1 MLEVK
6 RSDFPLLES
15 NKELVYLDSAA
26 TSIKPQIVIDK
37 INEYYTKYGVN
48 IHRGVYDLS
57 GIATNEY
64 EELRN
69 VVAKFIN
76 SKPEEVVYTKG
87 TTDGINKLAYMLED
101 RINENDEIIVSL
113 LDHHSLIMPWQN
125 IALKKKAKLV
135 FVDLN
140 ENNQITVEN
149 FKKCLNKNTK
159 IVALTHVSNVL
170 GVISPVKEI
179 TKLAHEH
186 GAIVILD
193 GAQSVPHMKV
203 DVKDLD
209 VDFLAFSGHKMMAPT
224 GTGILYGKYKLLNSL
239 NPVEFGGDMNDGVEK
254 YSSTYKD
261 APEKFEAGTQNIEGV
276 IAFKKAIEYLSNLG
290 LDNVHAHSK
299 ELAKYVVEQIKDNPL
314 VELYTKNPE
323 SGIVT
328 FNIKDVHPHD
338 VATFLSSYNICIRAG
353 HHCAQLITHH
363 LGCMGT
369 VRASF
374 YIYNTLDDAKKL
386 VEAIN
391 AAADYF
397 KEWLIWIQ

>member
-87 TTDGINKLAYMLED
+87 TTDGINKLAYMLEN
-101 RINENDEIIVSL
+101 RINENDEIIVSV

-135 FVDLN
+135 FVPLN

-149 FKKCLNKNTK
+149 FKKCLNQNTK

-179 TKLAHEH
+179 TKLAHEV
-186 GAIVILD
+186 GAIVVLD

-239 NPVEFGGDMNDGVEK
+239 EPAEFGGDMNDGVEK

-276 IAFKKAIEYLSNLG
+276 IAFKKAIDYLSNLG
-290 LDNVHAHSK
+290 LENVHKHSK

-374 YIYNTLDDAKKL
+374 YIYNTLEDAKKL

-391 AAADYF
+391 AATDYF
-397 KEWLIWIQ
+397 KEWLI

>member
-15 NKELVYLDSAA
+15 NKEIVYLDSAA
-26 TSIKPQIVIDK
+26 TSIKPQVVIDK
-37 INEYYTKYGVN
+37 INEYYKEYGVN

-64 EELRN
+64 EELRS
-69 VVAKFIN
+69 VASKFIN
-76 SKPEEVVYTKG
+76 AKPNEIVYTKG
-87 TTDGINKLAYMLED
+87 TTDGLNKLAYMLED
-101 RINENDEIIVSL
+101 RISENDEIIVSV
-113 LDHHSLIMPWQN
+113 LDHHSLVMPWQN
-125 IALKKKAKLV
+125 IAAKKNAKLK
-135 FVDLN
+135 FVELN
-140 ENNQITVEN
+140 ESNQITVEN

-179 TKLAHEH
+179 TKLAHEV
-186 GAIVILD
+186 GALVVLD

-209 VDFLAFSGHKMMAPT
+209 VDFLAFSGHKMLAPT

-239 NPVEFGGDMNDGVEK
+239 QPTEFGGDMNDGVEM

-276 IAFKKAIEYLSNLG
+276 IAFKKAIEYLTNIG
-290 LDNVHAHSK
+290 MDEVHKHSK
-299 ELAKYVVEQIKDNPL
+299 ELAIYVAEHIKDNSL
-314 VELYTKNPE
+314 IELYTKNPE

-328 FNIKDVHPHD
+328 FNIKGVHPHD

-391 AAADYF
+391 AATDYF
-397 KEWLIWIQ
+397 KEWLI

>member
-15 NKELVYLDSAA
+15 NKEIVYLDSAA
-26 TSIKPQIVIDK
+26 TSIKPQVVIDK
-37 INEYYTKYGVN
+37 INEYYKEYGVN

-64 EELRN
+64 EELRS
-69 VVAKFIN
+69 VVSKFIN
-76 SKPEEVVYTKG
+76 AKPNEIVYTKG
-87 TTDGINKLAYMLED
+87 TTDGLNKLAYMLED
-101 RINENDEIIVSL
+101 RISENDEIIVSV
-113 LDHHSLIMPWQN
+113 LDHHSLVMPWQN
-125 IALKKKAKLV
+125 IAAKKNAKLK
-135 FVDLN
+135 FVELN
-140 ENNQITVEN
+140 ESNQITVEN

-179 TKLAHEH
+179 TKLAHEV
-186 GAIVILD
+186 GALVVLD

-209 VDFLAFSGHKMMAPT
+209 VDFLAFSGHKMLAPT

-239 NPVEFGGDMNDGVEK
+239 QPTEFGGDMNDGVEM

-276 IAFKKAIEYLSNLG
+276 IAFKKAIEYLTNIG
-290 LDNVHAHSK
+290 MDEVHKHSK
-299 ELAKYVVEQIKDNPL
+299 ELAIYVAEHIKDNSL
-314 VELYTKNPE
+314 IELYTKNPE

-328 FNIKDVHPHD
+328 FNIKGVHPHD

-374 YIYNTLDDAKKL
+374 YIYNTLEDAKKL
-386 VEAIN
+386 VEALN
-391 AAADYF
+391 AATDYF
-397 KEWLIWIQ
+397 KEWLI

>member
-1 MLEVK
+1 
-6 RSDFPLLES
+6 
-15 NKELVYLDSAA
+15 
-26 TSIKPQIVIDK
+26 
-37 INEYYTKYGVN
+37 
-48 IHRGVYDLS
+48 
-57 GIATNEY
+57 
-64 EELRN
+64 
-69 VVAKFIN
+69 
-76 SKPEEVVYTKG
+76 
-87 TTDGINKLAYMLED
+87 MLED

-179 TKLAHEH
+179 TKVAHEH

-397 KEWLIWIQ
+397 KEWLI

>member
-15 NKELVYLDSAA
+15 NKEIVYLDSAA
-26 TSIKPQIVIDK
+26 TSIKPQVVIDK
-37 INEYYTKYGVN
+37 INEYYKEYGVN

-64 EELRN
+64 EELRS
-69 VVAKFIN
+69 VAAKFIN
-76 SKPEEVVYTKG
+76 AKPNEIVYTKG
-87 TTDGINKLAYMLED
+87 TTDGLNKLAYMLED
-101 RINENDEIIVSL
+101 RISENDEIIVSV
-113 LDHHSLIMPWQN
+113 LDHHSLVMPWQN
-125 IALKKKAKLV
+125 IAAKKNAKLK
-135 FVDLN
+135 FVELN
-140 ENNQITVEN
+140 ESNQITVEN

-179 TKLAHEH
+179 TKLAHEV
-186 GAIVILD
+186 GAIVVLD

-209 VDFLAFSGHKMMAPT
+209 VDFLAFSGHKMLAPT

-239 NPVEFGGDMNDGVEK
+239 QPTEFGGDMNDGVEM

-276 IAFKKAIEYLSNLG
+276 IAFKKAIEYLTNIG
-290 LDNVHAHSK
+290 MDEVHKHSK
-299 ELAKYVVEQIKDNPL
+299 ELAIYVAEHIKDNSL
-314 VELYTKNPE
+314 IELYTKNPE

-328 FNIKDVHPHD
+328 FNIKGVHPHD

-391 AAADYF
+391 AATDYF
-397 KEWLIWIQ
+397 KEWLI

>member
-6 RSDFPLLES
+6 RSDFPLLEF

-397 KEWLIWIQ
+397 KEWLI

>member
-26 TSIKPQIVIDK
+26 TSIKPQIVIEK

-397 KEWLIWIQ
+397 KEWLI

>member
-64 EELRN
+64 EELRS

-397 KEWLIWIQ
+397 KEWLI

>member
-26 TSIKPQIVIDK
+26 TSIKPQIVIEK

-179 TKLAHEH
+179 TKLSHEH

-363 LGCMGT
+363 LGCVGT

-397 KEWLIWIQ
+397 KEWLI

>member
-69 VVAKFIN
+69 VVSKFIN

-101 RINENDEIIVSL
+101 KINENDEIIVSV

-125 IALKKKAKLV
+125 IAMKKKAKLV
-135 FVDLN
+135 FIDLN

-149 FKKCLNKNTK
+149 FKKCLSQKTK

-179 TKLAHEH
+179 TSLAHEV
-186 GAIVILD
+186 GAVVILD

-290 LDNVHAHSK
+290 LDNVHEHSK
-299 ELAKYVVEQIKDNPL
+299 GLAKYVVEQIKDNPL
-314 VELYTKNPE
+314 IELYTKNPE

-391 AAADYF
+391 AATDYF
-397 KEWLIWIQ
+397 KEWLI

>member
-149 FKKCLNKNTK
+149 FKKCLNKKTK

-391 AAADYF
+391 AATDYF
-397 KEWLIWIQ
+397 KEWLI

>member
-101 RINENDEIIVSL
+101 RISENDEIIVSV
-113 LDHHSLIMPWQN
+113 LDHHSLIMPWQT

-135 FVDLN
+135 FIDLN
-140 ENNQITVEN
+140 ENNQITVDN
-149 FKKCLNKNTK
+149 FKKCLSKNTK

-179 TKLAHEH
+179 TRLAHEV

-203 DVKDLD
+203 DVKELD

-276 IAFKKAIEYLSNLG
+276 IAFKKAIDYLSNLG
-290 LDNVHAHSK
+290 LENVHEHSK

-374 YIYNTLDDAKKL
+374 YIYNTLEDAKKL

-391 AAADYF
+391 AATDYF
-397 KEWLIWIQ
+397 KEWLI

>member
-179 TKLAHEH
+179 TKLSHEH

-363 LGCMGT
+363 LGCVGT

-397 KEWLIWIQ
+397 KEWLI

>member
-363 LGCMGT
+363 LGCVGT

-397 KEWLIWIQ
+397 KEWLI

>member
-15 NKELVYLDSAA
+15 NKDLVYLDSAA

-64 EELRN
+64 EELRT

-101 RINENDEIIVSL
+101 RINENDEIIVSV

-179 TKLAHEH
+179 TRLAHEV
-186 GAIVILD
+186 GAIVVLD

-209 VDFLAFSGHKMMAPT
+209 VDFLAFSGHKMLAPT

-239 NPVEFGGDMNDGVEK
+239 DPVEFGGDMNDGVEK

-276 IAFKKAIEYLSNLG
+276 IAFKKAVEYLSNLG
-290 LDNVHAHSK
+290 LDNVHEHSK
-299 ELAKYVVEQIKDNPL
+299 ELAKYVVEQIKNNPL
-314 VELYTKNPE
+314 IELYTTNPE

-374 YIYNTLDDAKKL
+374 YIYNTLEDAKKL

-391 AAADYF
+391 AATDYF
-397 KEWLIWIQ
+397 KEWLI

>member
-69 VVAKFIN
+69 VVSKFIN

-101 RINENDEIIVSL
+101 KINENDEIIVSV

-125 IALKKKAKLV
+125 IAMKKKAKLV
-135 FVDLN
+135 FIDLN

-149 FKKCLNKNTK
+149 FKKCLSQKTK

-179 TKLAHEH
+179 TSLAHEV
-186 GAIVILD
+186 GAVVILD

-224 GTGILYGKYKLLNSL
+224 GTGILYGKYQLLNSL

-290 LDNVHAHSK
+290 LDNVHEHSK
-299 ELAKYVVEQIKDNPL
+299 GLAKYVVEQIKDNPL
-314 VELYTKNPE
+314 IELYTKNPE

-391 AAADYF
+391 AATDYF
-397 KEWLIWIQ
+397 KEWLI

>member
-64 EELRN
+64 EELRS

-391 AAADYF
+391 AATDYF
-397 KEWLIWIQ
+397 KEWLI

>member
-101 RINENDEIIVSL
+101 SINENDEIIVSV

-149 FKKCLNKNTK
+149 FKKCLNQNTK

-179 TKLAHEH
+179 TKLAHEV
-186 GAIVILD
+186 GALVILD

-203 DVKDLD
+203 DVKELD

-290 LDNVHAHSK
+290 LDEVHEHSK

-391 AAADYF
+391 AATDYF
-397 KEWLIWIQ
+397 KEWLI

>member
-57 GIATNEY
+57 GVATNEY

-101 RINENDEIIVSL
+101 RIGENDEIIVSV
-113 LDHHSLIMPWQN
+113 LDHHSLVMPWQN

-135 FVDLN
+135 FVELN
-140 ENNQITVEN
+140 ENNQITVEE
-149 FKKCLNKNTK
+149 FKKCLSKNTK

-179 TKLAHEH
+179 TKLAHDV

-290 LDNVHAHSK
+290 LDNVHEHSK
-299 ELAKYVVEQIKDNPL
+299 YLAKYVVEQIKDNPL
-314 VELYTKNPE
+314 IELYTKNPE

-391 AAADYF
+391 AATDYF
-397 KEWLIWIQ
+397 KEWLI

>member
-15 NKELVYLDSAA
+15 NKEIVYLDSAA
-26 TSIKPQIVIDK
+26 TSIKPQVVIDK
-37 INEYYTKYGVN
+37 INEYYKEYGVN

-64 EELRN
+64 EELRS
-69 VVAKFIN
+69 VAAKFIN
-76 SKPEEVVYTKG
+76 AKPNEIVYTKG
-87 TTDGINKLAYMLED
+87 TTDGLNKLAYMLED
-101 RINENDEIIVSL
+101 RISENDEIIVSV
-113 LDHHSLIMPWQN
+113 LDHHSLVMPWQN
-125 IALKKKAKLV
+125 IAAKKNAKLK
-135 FVDLN
+135 FVELN
-140 ENNQITVEN
+140 ESNQITVEN

-179 TKLAHEH
+179 TKLAHEV
-186 GAIVILD
+186 GALVVLD

-209 VDFLAFSGHKMMAPT
+209 VDFLAFSGHKMLAPT

-239 NPVEFGGDMNDGVEK
+239 QPTEFGGDMNDGVEM

-276 IAFKKAIEYLSNLG
+276 IAFKKAIEYLTNIG
-290 LDNVHAHSK
+290 MDEVHKHSK
-299 ELAKYVVEQIKDNPL
+299 ELAIYVAEHIKDNSL
-314 VELYTKNPE
+314 IELYTKNPE

-328 FNIKDVHPHD
+328 FNIKGVHPHD

-391 AAADYF
+391 AATDYF
-397 KEWLIWIQ
+397 KEWLI

>member
-69 VVAKFIN
+69 VVSKFIN

-101 RINENDEIIVSL
+101 KINENDEIIVSV

-125 IALKKKAKLV
+125 IAMKKKAKLV
-135 FVDLN
+135 FIDLN

-149 FKKCLNKNTK
+149 FKKCLSQKTK

-179 TKLAHEH
+179 TSLAHEV
-186 GAIVILD
+186 GAVVILD

-290 LDNVHAHSK
+290 LDNVHEHSK
-299 ELAKYVVEQIKDNPL
+299 GLAKYVVEQIKDNPL
-314 VELYTKNPE
+314 IELYTKNPE

-363 LGCMGT
+363 LGCIGT

-391 AAADYF
+391 AATDYF
-397 KEWLIWIQ
+397 KEWLI

>member
-15 NKELVYLDSAA
+15 NREIVYLDSAA
-26 TSIKPQIVIDK
+26 TSIKPQVVIDK
-37 INEYYTKYGVN
+37 INEYYKEYGVN

-64 EELRN
+64 EELRS
-69 VVAKFIN
+69 VAAKFIN
-76 SKPEEVVYTKG
+76 AKPNEIVYTKG
-87 TTDGINKLAYMLED
+87 TTDGLNKLAYMLED
-101 RINENDEIIVSL
+101 RISENDEIIVSV
-113 LDHHSLIMPWQN
+113 LDHHSLVMPWQN
-125 IALKKKAKLV
+125 IAAKKNAKLK
-135 FVDLN
+135 FVELN
-140 ENNQITVEN
+140 ESNQITVEN

-179 TKLAHEH
+179 TKLAHEV
-186 GAIVILD
+186 GALVVLD

-209 VDFLAFSGHKMMAPT
+209 VDFLAFSGHKMLAPT

-239 NPVEFGGDMNDGVEK
+239 QPTEFGGDMNDGVEM

-276 IAFKKAIEYLSNLG
+276 IAFKKAIEYLTNIG
-290 LDNVHAHSK
+290 MDEVHKHSK
-299 ELAKYVVEQIKDNPL
+299 ELAIYVAEHIKDNSL
-314 VELYTKNPE
+314 IELYTKNPE

-328 FNIKDVHPHD
+328 FNIKGVHPHD

-391 AAADYF
+391 AATDYF
-397 KEWLIWIQ
+397 KEWLI

>member
-87 TTDGINKLAYMLED
+87 TTDGINKLAYMLEN
-101 RINENDEIIVSL
+101 RINENDEIIVSV

-135 FVDLN
+135 FVPLN

-149 FKKCLNKNTK
+149 FKKCLNQNTK

-179 TKLAHEH
+179 T
-186 GAIVILD
+186 
-193 GAQSVPHMKV
+193 M
-203 DVKDLD
+203 
-209 VDFLAFSGHKMMAPT
+209 
-224 GTGILYGKYKLLNSL
+224 SL
-239 NPVEFGGDMNDGVEK
+239 
-254 YSSTYKD
+254 S
-261 APEKFEAGTQNIEGV
+261 
-276 IAFKKAIEYLSNLG
+276 
-290 LDNVHAHSK
+290 
-299 ELAKYVVEQIKDNPL
+299 DNP
-314 VELYTKNPE
+314 
-323 SGIVT
+323 
-328 FNIKDVHPHD
+328 
-338 VATFLSSYNICIRAG
+338 SS
-353 HHCAQLITHH
+353 LKT
-363 LGCMGT
+363 
-369 VRASF
+369 S
-374 YIYNTLDDAKKL
+374 
-386 VEAIN
+386 
-391 AAADYF
+391 
-397 KEWLIWIQ
+397 

>member
-397 KEWLIWIQ
+397 KEWLI

>member
-1 MLEVK
+1 M
-6 RSDFPLLES
+6 
-15 NKELVYLDSAA
+15 
-26 TSIKPQIVIDK
+26 
-37 INEYYTKYGVN
+37 
-48 IHRGVYDLS
+48 
-57 GIATNEY
+57 
-64 EELRN
+64 
-69 VVAKFIN
+69 
-76 SKPEEVVYTKG
+76 
-87 TTDGINKLAYMLED
+87 
-101 RINENDEIIVSL
+101 
-113 LDHHSLIMPWQN
+113 
-125 IALKKKAKLV
+125 
-135 FVDLN
+135 
-140 ENNQITVEN
+140 
-149 FKKCLNKNTK
+149 
-159 IVALTHVSNVL
+159 L

-179 TKLAHEH
+179 TRLAHEV

-203 DVKDLD
+203 DVKELD

-290 LDNVHAHSK
+290 LDEVHEHSK
-299 ELAKYVVEQIKDNPL
+299 QLAKYVVEQIKENPL
-314 VELYTKNPE
+314 VELYTKKPE

-391 AAADYF
+391 AATDYF
-397 KEWLIWIQ
+397 KEWLI

>member
-15 NKELVYLDSAA
+15 NKDLVYLDSAA

-64 EELRN
+64 EELRS
-69 VVAKFIN
+69 VVSKFIN

-101 RINENDEIIVSL
+101 RINENDEIIVSV

-135 FVDLN
+135 FVYLN

-149 FKKCLNKNTK
+149 FKKCINQNTK

-179 TKLAHEH
+179 TKLAHEV
-186 GAIVILD
+186 GAIVVLD

-239 NPVEFGGDMNDGVEK
+239 NPTEFGGDMNDGVEK

-276 IAFKKAIEYLSNLG
+276 IAFKKAIEYLTNLG
-290 LDNVHAHSK
+290 LDNVHEHSK
-299 ELAKYVVEQIKDNPL
+299 KLALYVVEQIKDNPL

-374 YIYNTLDDAKKL
+374 YIYNTLEDAKKL

-391 AAADYF
+391 AATDYF
-397 KEWLIWIQ
+397 KEWLI

>member
-6 RSDFPLLES
+6 RCDFPLLES
-15 NKELVYLDSAA
+15 NKEIVYLDSAA
-26 TSIKPQIVIDK
+26 TSIKPQVVIDK
-37 INEYYTKYGVN
+37 INEYYKEYGVN

-64 EELRN
+64 EELRS
-69 VVAKFIN
+69 VASKFIN
-76 SKPEEVVYTKG
+76 AKPNEIVYTKG
-87 TTDGINKLAYMLED
+87 TTDGLNKLAYMLED
-101 RINENDEIIVSL
+101 RISENDEIIVSV
-113 LDHHSLIMPWQN
+113 LDHHSLVMPWQN
-125 IALKKKAKLV
+125 IAAKKNAKLK
-135 FVDLN
+135 FVELN
-140 ENNQITVEN
+140 ESNQITVEN

-179 TKLAHEH
+179 TKLAHEV
-186 GAIVILD
+186 GALVVLD

-209 VDFLAFSGHKMMAPT
+209 VDFLAFSGHKMLAPT

-239 NPVEFGGDMNDGVEK
+239 QPTEFGGDMNDGVEM

-276 IAFKKAIEYLSNLG
+276 IAFKKAIEYLTNIG
-290 LDNVHAHSK
+290 MDEVHKHSK
-299 ELAKYVVEQIKDNPL
+299 ELAIYVAEHIKDNSL
-314 VELYTKNPE
+314 IELYTKNPE

-328 FNIKDVHPHD
+328 FNIKGVHPHD

-391 AAADYF
+391 AATDYF
-397 KEWLIWIQ
+397 KEWLI

>member
-15 NKELVYLDSAA
+15 NKEIVYLDSAA
-26 TSIKPQIVIDK
+26 TSIKPQVVIDK
-37 INEYYTKYGVN
+37 INEYYKEYGVN

-64 EELRN
+64 EELRS
-69 VVAKFIN
+69 VVSKFIN
-76 SKPEEVVYTKG
+76 AKPNEIVYTKG
-87 TTDGINKLAYMLED
+87 TTDGLNKLAYMLED
-101 RINENDEIIVSL
+101 RISDNDEIIVSV
-113 LDHHSLIMPWQN
+113 LDHHSLVMPWQN
-125 IALKKKAKLV
+125 IAAKKNAKLK
-135 FVDLN
+135 FVELN
-140 ENNQITVEN
+140 ESNQITVEN

-179 TKLAHEH
+179 TKLAHEV
-186 GAIVILD
+186 GALVVLD

-209 VDFLAFSGHKMMAPT
+209 VDFLAFSGHKMLAPT

-239 NPVEFGGDMNDGVEK
+239 QPTEFGGDMNDGVEM

-276 IAFKKAIEYLSNLG
+276 IAFKKAIEYLTNIG
-290 LDNVHAHSK
+290 MDEVHKHSK
-299 ELAKYVVEQIKDNPL
+299 ELAIYVAEHIKDNSL
-314 VELYTKNPE
+314 IELYTKNPE

-328 FNIKDVHPHD
+328 FNIKGVHPHD

-391 AAADYF
+391 AATDYF
-397 KEWLIWIQ
+397 KEWLI

>member
-15 NKELVYLDSAA
+15 NKEIVYLDSAA
-26 TSIKPQIVIDK
+26 TSIKPQVVIDK
-37 INEYYTKYGVN
+37 INEYYKEYGVN

-64 EELRN
+64 EELRS
-69 VVAKFIN
+69 VASKFIN
-76 SKPEEVVYTKG
+76 AKPNEIVYTKG
-87 TTDGINKLAYMLED
+87 TTDGLNKLAYMLED
-101 RINENDEIIVSL
+101 RISENDEIIVSV
-113 LDHHSLIMPWQN
+113 LDHHSLVMPWQN
-125 IALKKKAKLV
+125 IAAKKNAKLK
-135 FVDLN
+135 FVELN
-140 ENNQITVEN
+140 ESNQITVEN

-179 TKLAHEH
+179 TKLAHEV
-186 GAIVILD
+186 GAIVVLD

-209 VDFLAFSGHKMMAPT
+209 VDFLAFSGHKMLAPT

-239 NPVEFGGDMNDGVEK
+239 QPTEFGGDMNDGVEM

-276 IAFKKAIEYLSNLG
+276 IAFKKAIEYLTNIG
-290 LDNVHAHSK
+290 MDEVHKHSK
-299 ELAKYVVEQIKDNPL
+299 ELAIYVAEHIKDNSL
-314 VELYTKNPE
+314 IELYTKNPE

-328 FNIKDVHPHD
+328 FNIKGVHPHD

-391 AAADYF
+391 AATDYF
-397 KEWLIWIQ
+397 KEWLI

>member
-15 NKELVYLDSAA
+15 NKEIVYLDSAA
-26 TSIKPQIVIDK
+26 TSIKPQVVIDK
-37 INEYYTKYGVN
+37 INEYYKEYGVN

-64 EELRN
+64 EELRS
-69 VVAKFIN
+69 VVSKFIN
-76 SKPEEVVYTKG
+76 AKPNEIVYTKG
-87 TTDGINKLAYMLED
+87 TTDGLNKLAYMLED
-101 RINENDEIIVSL
+101 RISENDEIIVSV
-113 LDHHSLIMPWQN
+113 LDHHSLVMPWQN
-125 IALKKKAKLV
+125 IAAIKNAKLK
-135 FVDLN
+135 FVELN
-140 ENNQITVEN
+140 ESNQITVEN

-179 TKLAHEH
+179 TKLAHEV
-186 GAIVILD
+186 GALVVLD

-209 VDFLAFSGHKMMAPT
+209 VDFLAFSGHKMLAPT

-239 NPVEFGGDMNDGVEK
+239 QPTEFGGDMNDGVEM

-276 IAFKKAIEYLSNLG
+276 IAFKKAIEYLTNIG
-290 LDNVHAHSK
+290 MDEVHKHSK
-299 ELAKYVVEQIKDNPL
+299 ELAIYVVEHIKDNSL
-314 VELYTKNPE
+314 IELYTKNPE

-328 FNIKDVHPHD
+328 FNIKGVHPHD

-386 VEAIN
+386 VEALN
-391 AAADYF
+391 AATDYF
-397 KEWLIWIQ
+397 KEWLI

>member
-15 NKELVYLDSAA
+15 NKEIVYLDSAA

-87 TTDGINKLAYMLED
+87 TTDGLNKLAYMLED
-101 RINENDEIIVSL
+101 QIQENDEIIVSL
-113 LDHHSLIMPWQN
+113 LDHHSAIMPWQN
-125 IALKKKAKLV
+125 IANKKHAKLI
-135 FVDLN
+135 FIPLN

-149 FKKCLNKNTK
+149 FKKCLSKNTK

-170 GVISPVKEI
+170 GVISPAKEI
-179 TKLAHEH
+179 TTLAHEA

-193 GAQSVPHMKV
+193 GAQSVPHMPINV
-203 DVKDLD
+203 RELD
-209 VDFLAFSGHKMMAPT
+209 IDFLAFSGHKMLAPT
-224 GTGILYGKYKLLNSL
+224 GTGILYGKYKLLNAL
-239 NPVEFGGDMNDGVEK
+239 NPVEFGGDMNDGVEM
-254 YSSTYKD
+254 YESTYKD

-276 IAFKKAIEYLSNLG
+276 IAYKKAIEYLSNIG
-290 LDNVHAHSK
+290 MDNVHNHSK
-299 ELAKYVVEQIKDNPL
+299 ELAKYVVEHIKDNSL
-314 VELYTKNPE
+314 IELYTKDPE

-328 FNIKDVHPHD
+328 FNIRDVHPHD

-391 AAADYF
+391 AATDYF
-397 KEWLIWIQ
+397 KEWLI

>member
-239 NPVEFGGDMNDGVEK
+239 NPVEFGGDMNDGV
-254 YSSTYKD
+254 
-261 APEKFEAGTQNIEGV
+261 
-276 IAFKKAIEYLSNLG
+276 
-290 LDNVHAHSK
+290 
-299 ELAKYVVEQIKDNPL
+299 
-314 VELYTKNPE
+314 
-323 SGIVT
+323 
-328 FNIKDVHPHD
+328 
-338 VATFLSSYNICIRAG
+338 
-353 HHCAQLITHH
+353 
-363 LGCMGT
+363 
-369 VRASF
+369 
-374 YIYNTLDDAKKL
+374 
-386 VEAIN
+386 
-391 AAADYF
+391 
-397 KEWLIWIQ
+397 

>member
-1 MLEVK
+1 MFEVK

-15 NKELVYLDSAA
+15 NIDLVYLDSAA
-26 TSIKPQIVIDK
+26 SSIKPQIVIDK
-37 INEYYTKYGVN
+37 INEYYKEYGVN
-48 IHRGVYDLS
+48 IHRGVYNLS

-64 EELRN
+64 EELRE

-76 SKPEEVVYTKG
+76 AKPNEIVYTKG
-87 TTDGINKLAYMLED
+87 TTDGLNKLAYMLES
-101 RINENDEIIVSL
+101 RISENDEIIVSV
-113 LDHHSLIMPWQN
+113 LDHHSLVMPWQT
-125 IALKKKAKLV
+125 IAKKKNAKLK
-135 FVDLN
+135 FVELN
-140 ENNQITVEN
+140 ESNQITVEN
-149 FKKCLNKNTK
+149 FKKCLNQNTK

-179 TKLAHEH
+179 TKLAHEV
-186 GAIVILD
+186 GALVILD

-203 DVKDLD
+203 DVKELD
-209 VDFLAFSGHKMMAPT
+209 VDFLAFSGHKMLAPT
-224 GTGILYGKYKLLNSL
+224 GTGILYGKYNLLNSL
-239 NPVEFGGDMNDGVEK
+239 EPVEFGGDMNDGVEM

-276 IAFKKAIEYLSNLG
+276 IAFKKAIEYLTNIG
-290 LDNVHAHSK
+290 MDKVHKHSK
-299 ELAKYVVEQIKDNPL
+299 ELAIYVVEHIKDNSL
-314 VELYTKNPE
+314 IELYTKNPE

-328 FNIKDVHPHD
+328 FNIKGVHPHD

-374 YIYNTLDDAKKL
+374 YVYNTLDDAKKL

-391 AAADYF
+391 AATDYF
-397 KEWLIWIQ
+397 KEWLI

>member
-299 ELAKYVVEQIKDNPL
+299 ELAKYVVEQIKNNPL

-391 AAADYF
+391 AATDYF
-397 KEWLIWIQ
+397 KEWLI

>member
-15 NKELVYLDSAA
+15 NKEIVYLDSAA
-26 TSIKPQIVIDK
+26 TSIKPQVVIDK
-37 INEYYTKYGVN
+37 INEYYKEYGVN

-64 EELRN
+64 EELRS
-69 VVAKFIN
+69 VVSKFIN
-76 SKPEEVVYTKG
+76 AKPNEIVYTKG
-87 TTDGINKLAYMLED
+87 TTDGLNKLAYMLED
-101 RINENDEIIVSL
+101 RISENDEIIVSV
-113 LDHHSLIMPWQN
+113 LDHHSLVMPWQN
-125 IALKKKAKLV
+125 IAAIKNAKLK
-135 FVDLN
+135 FVELN
-140 ENNQITVEN
+140 ESNQITVEN

-179 TKLAHEH
+179 TKLAHEV
-186 GAIVILD
+186 GALVILD

-209 VDFLAFSGHKMMAPT
+209 VDFLAFSGHKMLAPT

-239 NPVEFGGDMNDGVEK
+239 QPTEFGGDMNDGVEM

-276 IAFKKAIEYLSNLG
+276 IAFKKAIEYLTNIG
-290 LDNVHAHSK
+290 MDEVHKHSK
-299 ELAKYVVEQIKDNPL
+299 ELAIYVAEHIKDNSL
-314 VELYTKNPE
+314 IELYTKNPE

-328 FNIKDVHPHD
+328 FNIKGVHPHD

-386 VEAIN
+386 VEALN
-391 AAADYF
+391 AATDYF
-397 KEWLIWIQ
+397 KEWLI